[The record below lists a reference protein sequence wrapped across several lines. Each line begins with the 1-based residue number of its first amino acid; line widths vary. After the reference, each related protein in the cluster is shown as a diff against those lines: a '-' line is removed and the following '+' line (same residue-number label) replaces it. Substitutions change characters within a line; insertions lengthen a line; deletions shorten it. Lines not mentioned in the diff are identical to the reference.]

1 MTAQE
6 GDQPFGSGV
15 CTCFQKQTGKE
26 PDVLIVLS
34 ARFVNMSL
42 SKLHEST
49 QLETCSLT
57 GKSGEKAALLG
68 VLDLNIWMPSP
79 KRGACRRH
87 VAVVFF
93 CVCLCLCG
101 VQLLIEASTYRPV
114 WNPAPE
120 DI

>member
-34 ARFVNMSL
+34 AMFVNMSV

-49 QLETCSLT
+49 QLETCSL

-68 VLDLNIWMPSP
+68 VLGPVLKQVRAAGTSLL
-79 KRGACRRH
+79 C
-87 VAVVFF
+87 FF
-93 CVCLCLCG
+93 ACVCVCVG

-120 DI
+120 DT